1 MQVNVCFLIVNCS
14 RLLVTCAIFESRIGE
29 NGSEAKIK
37 DYVVT
42 FGLFALESDC
52 RDFHSILLHLE
63 NLDRKDVRDLV
74 YPCFIKIVAD
84 HSLRAPGTAI

>member
-1 MQVNVCFLIVNCS
+1 M
-14 RLLVTCAIFESRIGE
+14 
-29 NGSEAKIK
+29 K

-52 RDFHSILLHLE
+52 RDFHYILLHLE